1 MAPAAAAVTV
11 RAMNKILDVS
21 FEIGFKI
28 SYSSFLLLPKL
39 YSKIVHLNSK
49 KESVFITNLV
59 TYEEL
64 PIWKKARLRAS
75 EPKQLFWTDIT
86 QQRIA
91 VIDFHFSNQSALC
104 GKFFKPFAGIFR
116 NIEAVWQKVGI
127 VNFAAADIHIA
138 VSI

>member
-11 RAMNKILDVS
+11 RAMNKILDVN
-21 FEIGFKI
+21 FEMGFKI

-49 KESVFITNLV
+49 KKEMFITNLV
-59 TYEEL
+59 TCEEP
-64 PIWKKARLRAS
+64 PIWKKAHLSTSGPRH
-75 EPKQLFWTDIT
+75 LFLADIT

-91 VIDFHFSNQSALC
+91 VMDFHFSNQSALC

-116 NIEAVWQKVGI
+116 NIEAVRQKVGI